1 MARNGRGLSVIPL
14 GGLGEIG
21 KNMTLIEY
29 GDDII
34 VVDAGLAFPNEDMLG
49 VDIVIPDITYLQEN
63 KDRVRA
69 IFLTHGHE
77 DHIGALPFVLK
88 DLHVPVYGTKLTLGL
103 VEEKL
108 LEFEHIDMDGKTV
121 KVRDRVHAG
130 PFEVE
135 FFRLNHSI
143 PDSAGLGIRTPAGLI
158 VHTGDFKFDQTPVD
172 GEVADFHKLAEFGD
186 AGTLLLMSDSTN
198 AEKPGVTPSER
209 VVGEE
214 LDEIF
219 ASTKGRLLVAS
230 FASHLHR
237 IQQVLEAAQN
247 HGRKCTIVGRS
258 LENTVSVAMDY
269 GYLDV
274 PESTLTTLDH
284 LNRLDDDKAVI
295 LTTGSQGE
303 PMSALTRISTNEHR
317 RVEIRQ
323 GDTVILAATPV
334 PGNEK
339 LVHRTID
346 NLFRRGA
353 TVIYGPETRVHVS
366 GHGSVEELK
375 LMFNLVR
382 PKYFMPIHGEFRHLV
397 HHAGLA
403 GDLGLSTDNILVSE
417 NGQALRFG
425 KRGVTRETVPSG
437 YVLVDGTSVGD
448 VGNTVLRD
456 RRQIAQDG
464 MLVVVIAVDK
474 QTGDLLAGPEVMS
487 RGFVFVKEAD
497 ELMEE
502 VRQKTLAALDRCRS
516 KNITDW
522 AGIKS
527 QIREAVG
534 RHIYE
539 KIKRKPVV
547 MPFVQEIQQNPAPP
561 VSKY

>member
-1 MARNGRGLSVIPL
+1 
-14 GGLGEIG
+14 
-21 KNMTLIEY
+21 MTLIEY

>member
-1 MARNGRGLSVIPL
+1 MARNDRGLSVIPL

-49 VDIVIPDITYLQEN
+49 VDIVIPDTTYLQEN
-63 KDRVRA
+63 KDRVKA
-69 IFLTHGHE
+69 IVLTHGHE
-77 DHIGALPFVLK
+77 DHIGALPFILK
-88 DLHVPVYGTKLTLGL
+88 DLQVPVYGTRLTLGL
-103 VEEKL
+103 VEDKL
-108 LEFEHIDMDGKTV
+108 LEFEHIEMDARVVPVRGTA
-121 KVRDRVHAG
+121 KVG
-130 PFEVE
+130 PFEIE
-135 FFRLNHSI
+135 FFRINHSI
-143 PDSAGLGIRTPAGLI
+143 ADSAGLGIKTPAGLI

-172 GEVADFHKLAEFGD
+172 GQVADFHKLAEFGD

-214 LDEIF
+214 FDRIF
-219 ASTKGRLLVAS
+219 ASAKGRLLVAS

-237 IQQVLEAAQN
+237 IQQVLDAAKN
-247 HGRKCTIVGRS
+247 HGRKCTFVGRS
-258 LENTVSVAMDY
+258 LENTVRVAMDY
-269 GYLDV
+269 GYLNI
-274 PESTLTTLDH
+274 PEGTLTTLDH
-284 LNRLDDDKAVI
+284 LNRLPDNKAVI
-295 LTTGSQGE
+295 MTTGSQGE
-303 PMSALTRISTNEHR
+303 PMSALTRISVNEHR

-353 TVIYGPETRVHVS
+353 TVIYGPESGVHVS

-375 LMFNLVR
+375 LMYNLVR

-397 HHAGLA
+397 HHAKLA
-403 GDLGLSTDNILVSE
+403 GDLGLSTDNILLGE
-417 NGQALRFG
+417 NGTAFRFG
-425 KRGVTRETVPSG
+425 KKGVTRETVPSG

-474 QTGDLLAGPEVMS
+474 ETGDLVAGPEVMS

-502 VRQKTLAALDRCRS
+502 VKQKTLSALDRCRS
-516 KNITDW
+516 KNINDW

-527 QIREAVG
+527 QIREAVS

-539 KIKRKPVV
+539 KIRRKPVV
-547 MPFVQEIQQNPAPP
+547 MPFVQEI
-561 VSKY
+561 

>member
-29 GDDII
+29 GDDIV

-77 DHIGALPFVLK
+77 DHIGAIPFVLK
-88 DLHVPVYGTKLTLGL
+88 DLDVPVYGTKLTLGL

-108 LEFEHIDMDGKTV
+108 LEFEHINMDGRTV
-121 KVRDRVHAG
+121 RVRDRVKVG

-214 LDEIF
+214 FDGIF
-219 ASTKGRLLVAS
+219 AAAKGRLLVAS

-247 HGRKCTIVGRS
+247 HGRQCTIVGRS

-269 GYLDV
+269 GYLNV
-274 PESTLTTLDH
+274 PENTLTTLDH
-284 LNRLDDDKAVI
+284 VNRLDDDRAVI

-375 LMFNLVR
+375 LMYNLVR

-397 HHAGLA
+397 RHAKMA
-403 GDLGLSTDNILVSE
+403 GDLGLSTDNILVGE
-417 NGQALRFG
+417 NGQAIRFG

-474 QTGDLLAGPEVMS
+474 ETGDLLAGPEVMS

-534 RHIYE
+534 RHIYD